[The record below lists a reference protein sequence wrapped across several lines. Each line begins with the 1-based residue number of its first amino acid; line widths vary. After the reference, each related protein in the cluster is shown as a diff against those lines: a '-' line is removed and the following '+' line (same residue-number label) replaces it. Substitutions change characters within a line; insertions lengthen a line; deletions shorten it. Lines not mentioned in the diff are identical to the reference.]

1 MKTAKQVIR
10 TRSHGKGRRSSCGT
24 GGNGEG
30 KPSSPDSNAL
40 VEVLTEG
47 QECPF
52 CHFAKL
58 KREGSEITCPVCGYG
73 RQACT

>member
-1 MKTAKQVIR
+1 LKTAKQVIR
-10 TRSHGKGRRSSCGT
+10 IRSHGKGRRISCDT
-24 GGNGEG
+24 EGNGEG
-30 KPSSPDSNAL
+30 KRCSPDSNGL
-40 VEVLTEG
+40 VEVLREG

-52 CHFAKL
+52 CHLAKL